1 MIRLM
6 AIMLLTGCAVGQV
19 ADAPAQ
25 TQTAAPNET
34 TAPSQAPEQTP
45 IGTPVM
51 SKPAP
56 GRFPFDQFPEFSAI
70 VVGSLLSGDDRESH
84 IYRSGKLLRTQ
95 GTEGLGYFL
104 TDLETFDTYGITKL
118 GCRSDSHPYFRAF
131 PFSAARP
138 GRKIERVE
146 DGKESVDGH
155 MCHVEEVTIS
165 GGDLALPIQLKF
177 WEAEDLQG
185 FPIKLQILNRGGRGA
200 IQYKNVVLGDVDPS
214 LFIRADHCADG
225 LPEPPAKKPAAKKKK
240 TAHAASNSQQ

>member
-1 MIRLM
+1 MIRWM
-6 AIMLLTGCAVGQV
+6 VIMLLTGCAAAQV

-25 TQTAAPNET
+25 SQAAAPSGATVQNQTTEQAQTAQPGA
-34 TAPSQAPEQTP
+34 AKPS
-45 IGTPVM
+45 
-51 SKPAP
+51 P
-56 GRFPFDQFPEFSAI
+56 GKFPFDQFQEFSAI

-138 GRKIERVE
+138 DRKIEHVV
-146 DGKESVDGH
+146 GAKESVDGH
-155 MCHVEEVTIS
+155 MCQTEEVTIS

-185 FPIKLQILNRGGRGA
+185 FPIKVQILNRGGRGA
-200 IQYKNVVLGDVDPS
+200 IQYKNVVLGEGDPS
-214 LFIRADHCADG
+214 LFVRADHCAGG
-225 LPEPPAKKPAAKKKK
+225 LPEPSKKKPAAKKKK
-240 TAHAASNSQQ
+240 IAPALSKSQQ